1 MLQFVEDTH
10 LDDTANGDT
19 GTKCVHIRQNI
30 QLQHKTLI
38 ISAGHE
44 GERSAPF
51 WALNKY
57 CNSSPS
63 WSDKKK
69 KPLEVDCES
78 SLLRPMFTFYC

>member
-44 GERSAPF
+44 GKRSAPF
-51 WALNKY
+51 
-57 CNSSPS
+57 SPPS
-63 WSDKKK
+63 
-69 KPLEVDCES
+69 
-78 SLLRPMFTFYC
+78 

>member
-38 ISAGHE
+38 TSAGHE
-44 GERSAPF
+44 GKRSAPF
-51 WALNKY
+51 
-57 CNSSPS
+57 SPPS

-78 SLLRPMFTFYC
+78 SLFRPMFTFYC